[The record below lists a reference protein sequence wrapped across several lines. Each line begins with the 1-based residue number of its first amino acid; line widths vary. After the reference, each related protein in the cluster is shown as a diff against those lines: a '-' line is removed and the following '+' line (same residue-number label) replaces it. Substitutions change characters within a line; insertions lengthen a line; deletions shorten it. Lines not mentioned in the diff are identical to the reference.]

1 MIFLKFLI
9 SNVIPK
15 TNTKVGYGCFQIVG
29 LKILRK
35 SAKTKKMFE
44 NDHRKSHENENRPK
58 NEAKMGISQS
68 KA

>member
-1 MIFLKFLI
+1 MNRIE
-9 SNVIPK
+9 N
-15 TNTKVGYGCFQIVG
+15 YGCFQGLG

-35 SAKTKKMFE
+35 VQKQKKRFE
-44 NDHRKSHENENRPK
+44 NDHRKSHENENRPR

>member
-1 MIFLKFLI
+1 M
-9 SNVIPK
+9 
-15 TNTKVGYGCFQIVG
+15 G

-35 SAKTKKMFE
+35 SAKTKKMF
-44 NDHRKSHENENRPK
+44 ENENRPK